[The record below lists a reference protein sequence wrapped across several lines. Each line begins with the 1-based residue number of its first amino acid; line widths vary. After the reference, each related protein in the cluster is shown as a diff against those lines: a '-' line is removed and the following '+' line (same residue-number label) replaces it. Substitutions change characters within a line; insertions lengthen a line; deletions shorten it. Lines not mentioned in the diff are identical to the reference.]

1 MSTFVVEHIYKGH
14 PMFETITGVEDINLD
29 LFDKLQ
35 TVWVCETDEE
45 VKAVEEELR
54 RKHGER
60 SSQQP

>member
-1 MSTFVVEHIYKGH
+1 MSTFVVEHIYKGY

-35 TVWVCETDEE
+35 TVWVCESDEE

-54 RKHGER
+54 RKHSER
-60 SSQQP
+60 SSKQP